1 MKKKISYEI
10 IIGILLVILG
20 IGSAITAYILNF
32 GKNAFSKGEWYIYLL
47 YILGAVFIF
56 IGACLLYRDYEIRKD
71 VSNKINVRQMTLIA
85 FQASITIILY
95 YYAKF
100 NLPFF
105 PGWLDIQVSEIPAL
119 ITSFIYGPGAGAMVI
134 FIRFLV
140 KLPGTMT
147 VGVGE
152 FADLILGLSLV
163 LISGIIYKKKHTFKG
178 ALLGLGIGVIVST
191 FLACILNWLVLIP
204 AYINIAGF
212 KIEQLIG
219 MMSYIPSVTK
229 DNFMLI
235 YIFVGVLPFNLFRYV
250 IVLALTIILYKK
262 THVVFDKIA
271 RR

>member
-1 MKKKISYEI
+1 MKKRFSYELL
-10 IIGILLVILG
+10 IGIILFILG
-20 IGSAITAYILNF
+20 LGMAISAYILNLS
-32 GKNAFSKGEWYIYLL
+32 KSTFSKGEWYIYLL
-47 YILGAVFIF
+47 YILGAIFIF
-56 IGACLLYRDYEIRKD
+56 AGACSLYRYYQIRKEIT
-71 VSNKINVRQMTLIA
+71 NKLNVRQMTLIA

-95 YYAKF
+95 YFAKF

-119 ITSFIYGPGAGAMVI
+119 ITSFIYGPSAGAMVI

-163 LISGIIYKKKHTFKG
+163 IISGIIYKKKHTFKG
-178 ALLGLGIGVIVST
+178 ALLGLGIGAVVST

-204 AYINIAGF
+204 AYIYIAGF
-212 KIEQLIG
+212 KIEQLIA
-219 MMSYIPSVTK
+219 MMSYIPNVTV
-229 DNFMLI
+229 DNFMLV
-235 YIFVGVLPFNLFRYV
+235 YIFVGVVPFNLFRYV

-262 THVVFDKIA
+262 THVVFDKLTKH
-271 RR
+271 